1 MKKCIIVIAII
12 AIAGTASADL
22 LMGWDLDF
30 ITIADGPKD
39 DVTCTSNT
47 VGISTANTLS
57 AGAGAN
63 VVGRN
68 HAVTLRDM
76 ISTTNIAQA
85 LSNDVYWGTTVAKS
99 GTMPFT
105 LSTFVARPYRSSGD
119 GVTFDLRSSVD
130 NYTTS
135 LGTIVDPDSLSEA
148 WSVDLT
154 SLSGS
159 HDSVEFRVYI
169 YDITPGTGGAYDGA
183 GFGNVGSAT
192 DALIDFGIE
201 GDVIPE
207 PALLG
212 LLGLGIL
219 ALVRKNR

>member
-105 LSTFVARPYRSSGD
+105 LSSFVARPYRSSGD

-130 NYTTS
+130 SYATS
-135 LGTIVDPDSLSEA
+135 LGTIVAPNANTEA

-154 SLSGS
+154 SLSGA
-159 HDSVEFRVYI
+159 HDSVEFRVYV
-169 YDITPGTGGAYDGA
+169 YDTIPTGGEYDSA
-183 GFGNVGSAT
+183 GFGLLNVSD

-212 LLGLGIL
+212 LLGLGVL
-219 ALVRKNR
+219 ALIRRNR